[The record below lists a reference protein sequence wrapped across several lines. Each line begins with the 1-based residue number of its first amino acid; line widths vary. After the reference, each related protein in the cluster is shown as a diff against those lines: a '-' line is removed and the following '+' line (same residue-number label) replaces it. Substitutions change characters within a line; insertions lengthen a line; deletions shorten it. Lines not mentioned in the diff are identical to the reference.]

1 MLGGDIYARR
11 CFPAA
16 NQGLVLRVLAMEKP
30 SPARCGPTREVRLP
44 QRVASGHP
52 FRSPSRSQMTAANW
66 RAYCL
71 HRPVPITAA
80 LTLLGSAGQP
90 TATGRHEPVAASRS
104 GQPSMHTVSAA
115 AERQILGV
123 KLSFEA
129 SGHQWLVFEFA
140 AIQDLERERLRS
152 AFM

>member
-1 MLGGDIYARR
+1 
-11 CFPAA
+11 
-16 NQGLVLRVLAMEKP
+16 
-30 SPARCGPTREVRLP
+30 
-44 QRVASGHP
+44 
-52 FRSPSRSQMTAANW
+52 
-66 RAYCL
+66 
-71 HRPVPITAA
+71 
-80 LTLLGSAGQP
+80 
-90 TATGRHEPVAASRS
+90 
-104 GQPSMHTVSAA
+104 MHTVSAA